1 VSKNVRACGVWMLG
15 VAFALGG
22 CAACLAEEPR
32 ENWQPP
38 DEIMDAVDVVEG
50 MRIGEAG
57 AGSGYM
63 TFPLAERVG
72 GRGIVF
78 ANDISRSAL
87 ATIEGRAAQDGVTNI
102 KTVMGE
108 VDDPLF
114 PERDLDMVV
123 MVYVLHMLEKPM
135 EFLDNLPKYLGP
147 GASLVII
154 ERDTHHE
161 RAHYPSYM
169 TRRDILEKM
178 ARTTFVLEKTEDF
191 LSRDTIYVFTIR

>member
-1 VSKNVRACGVWMLG
+1 VGENLRTCGVWILG
-15 VAFALGG
+15 AAFAFAGWTV
-22 CAACLAEEPR
+22 CLAEEPR
-32 ENWQPP
+32 ETWQPP
-38 DEIMDAVDVVEG
+38 DQIMDAVGVVEG

-72 GRGIVF
+72 AHGVVF
-78 ANDISRSAL
+78 ANDISGSAL
-87 ATIEGRAAQDGVTNI
+87 ATIERRAARDGVTNI
-102 KTVMGE
+102 KTVMGV

-114 PERDLDMVV
+114 PERRLDMVV

-135 EFLDNLPKYLGP
+135 EFLDNLPKYLES
-147 GASLVII
+147 GAQLVII

-169 TRRDILEKM
+169 TKREILQTM
-178 ARTTFVLEKTEDF
+178 AETTFVLEKTETF
-191 LSRDTIYVFTIR
+191 LPRDTIYVFTVR